1 MFYHLKGTVAEVGQ
15 NSVVLDVGGIGFLVN
30 TSLKSLSAIKQNSQ
44 VKLYISEAIGES
56 NFDLY
61 GFTELQE
68 KRFFELLIA
77 VSGVGPKAAISLLS
91 AMNTDTLVMA
101 IINDDAKALTAAPGI
116 GKKIAQR
123 VILELRDKLGAEV
136 PAFAASASGG
146 ELPPAAAGVSAGN
159 RAVSDA
165 LAALTVLGYT
175 TAEVTPILQKGD
187 WTGMEADQI
196 IRSVLK
202 NMV

>member
-1 MFYHLKGTVAEVGQ
+1 MFYYLKGIVSEIGQ
-15 NSVVLDVGGIGFLVN
+15 NSIVLDVNGVGYYVS
-30 TSLKSLSAIKQNSQ
+30 TSLKTLSGIKAAEQA
-44 VKLYISEAIGES
+44 KLYISESIGES

-61 GFTELQE
+61 GFADLQE
-68 KRFFELLIA
+68 KRFFELLTS

-91 AMNTDTLVMA
+91 AMKTDDLVMA
-101 IINDDAKALTAAPGI
+101 ILNDDSKALTSAQGI

-123 VILELRDKLGAEV
+123 VILELRDKIGAEAT
-136 PAFAASASGG
+136 AFAIASPGTNFSIPNAPS
-146 ELPPAAAGVSAGN
+146 EN

-165 LAALTVLGYT
+165 LQALSVLGYST
-175 TAEVTPILQKGD
+175 PEVAPYLQKGD

-196 IRSVLK
+196 IRAVLK